1 MNNHYLEKHLEFI
14 KENIASGLIVY
25 KGFSIEFV
33 KQVSKTIPFVT
44 TPDYL
49 DNNRVSLDKLLSN
62 KKNIIKGFLSVEK
75 LKITT
80 YEEFTIACRNIN
92 PEMFDFNVT
101 VVNNELFRGWYPN
114 TSNFDFPDQLKEIEK
129 NDRFEPDDIFQHF
142 YSNSKIIGKYGFVSY
157 FDLNSEDFI
166 SYKEIDFFENFIA
179 EKSIV
184 LSPDT
189 GDNDLIELP
198 SPDDIFTQIKTEFY
212 LNKPHSKY
220 SFLISEKGHH
230 FEENLIRK
238 ELLIIS
244 EISKYLNIEINIYS
258 KKETIEEDVRDQF
271 QQILEKYWG
280 SDSFRNLLFYKEPDY
295 SNNKIDVSQGQV
307 IEYLVKQ
314 AESAISDQKYRD
326 VFITAPTGAGK
337 SLLFQIPAIYLS
349 ENDNLVTVVVSP
361 LKALMYDQVISL
373 REKGVST
380 ACYINSDISYI
391 KRQETIE
398 ALHNGEKSILYLSP
412 ELLLSYSISEFIG
425 NRQIGL
431 LVIDEAHLVST
442 WGRDFRVD
450 YWYLGKYIRNIRKYS
465 QQHFPIV
472 ALTAT
477 AVYGGDNDIVFQ
489 TVESLNMRLPK
500 LYIGNVRRSEIHFD
514 IKKFKYD
521 GSHEEEKIKHTVKK
535 LEDHI
540 SSDIKTICYF
550 PWTRQIEATMLN
562 INSDLKDYVGKYYGS
577 VDQYER
583 QDVIDKFKNNEI
595 KCVLA
600 TKAFGMG
607 VDISDILAIYHHA
620 PSGNLSDYVQEI
632 GRVAREKSL
641 KGSAVVDFS
650 EKDLKFTK
658 ILYGLSSVK
667 LYQIKLVL
675 QKIYNIYSLKKKQNM
690 LFSVE
695 DFQYIF
701 PNASDIDAKVKST
714 LLLIENDLLD
724 KYGYYVVLVR
734 PKSLYST
741 VFAEI
746 PKNIEKK
753 FISKYKKYCKIIS
766 KPALNGDIKIKTYDG
781 LTITQ
786 NGSENNFYIIELD
799 KLWEKHFSDD
809 SFPRVKKK
817 FFEKELFSEFED
829 ENPLPLN
836 KLSVSLNQSIP
847 ESYELLTDYWEM
859 LCDAFQDLSGR
870 FFTAI
875 DFENLLKYSIK
886 DSILR
891 KRICDLVLTT
901 YSSRIRLQ
909 GSNLRSQNS
918 ESFLQMRTEN
928 NIPKYRVMN
937 NRFFTVSKKIKR
949 QFSHMFCLNEPYFEK
964 YLSPKSSLTTSY
976 IKLVHQLESFRIGSY
991 EFSGGMLPRIFVR
1004 INDPFKVRLISNDQS
1019 YKNEI
1024 LQDINSRQV
1033 SSMNIM
1039 EYFFTK
1045 EIDDATRWNFI
1056 EDFFL
1061 GKGESDLIDSDKV
1074 KAQPP
1079 INLT

>member
-1 MNNHYLEKHLEFI
+1 MNSHYLEKHLEFI
-14 KENIASGLIVY
+14 NENIDSGLIVY
-25 KGFSIEFV
+25 KGFSIEFIE
-33 KQVSKTIPFVT
+33 QVAKTIPFVT
-44 TPDYL
+44 NLDYL
-49 DNNRVSLDKLLSN
+49 NKNRVSLDKLLSN

-92 PEMFDFNVT
+92 PEMFDFNVI
-101 VVNNELFRGWYPN
+101 VINNDLFRGWYPN
-114 TSNFDFPDQLKEIEK
+114 PSNFDFPDQLEEIEK

-189 GDNDLIELP
+189 GGNDSIELP

-212 LNKPHSKY
+212 LNKPQSKY

-258 KKETIEEDVRDQF
+258 KKETIEEEVRDQF

-295 SNNKIDVSQGQV
+295 SNKKNNVSQGQV

-314 AESAISDQKYRD
+314 AESAIFGQKYRD

-361 LKALMYDQVISL
+361 LKALMYDQVNSL

-391 KRQETIE
+391 KKQETIE

-425 NRQIGL
+425 DRQIGL

-500 LYIGNVRRSEIHFD
+500 LYIGNVRRSEIHFE

-540 SSDIKTICYF
+540 SSDIKTVCYF
-550 PWTRQIEATMLN
+550 PWTRHIEATMLN
-562 INSDLKDYVGKYYGS
+562 INSDLKDYVGKYYS
-577 VDQYER
+577 RVDQYER
-583 QDVIDKFKNNEI
+583 QDVIDKFKDNKI

-641 KGSAVVDFS
+641 KGRAVVDFS

-753 FISKYKKYCKIIS
+753 FISKYKKYCKKIK
-766 KPALNGDIKIKTYDG
+766 KPVLNGYIKMTTYDG

-786 NGSENNFYIIELD
+786 NGSENNYYIIELD
-799 KLWEKHFSDD
+799 KLWEKYFSDD

-817 FFEKELFSEFED
+817 FFEKELFSEFE
-829 ENPLPLN
+829 EGNPLPLN

-847 ESYELLTDYWEM
+847 ESYELLTYYWEI
-859 LCDAFQDLSGR
+859 LCNAFQDLSGH
-870 FFTAI
+870 FFTSI

-891 KRICDLVLTT
+891 KRICDLVLIT
-901 YSSRIRLQ
+901 YSSRIGLRGGNFRLQ
-909 GSNLRSQNS
+909 NT

-949 QFSHMFCLNEPYFEK
+949 QFTRMFGLNEPYFEK

-1045 EIDDATRWNFI
+1045 KMDDDTRWNFI
-1056 EDFFL
+1056 EDYFL
-1061 GKGESDLIDSDKV
+1061 GKGESDLMDAGEV
-1074 KAQPP
+1074 KAPP
-1079 INLT
+1079 QST

>member
-1 MNNHYLEKHLEFI
+1 MIDHYLEKHIQFI
-14 KENIASGLIVY
+14 TENVKSGLIVY
-25 KGFSIEFV
+25 KGFPSDFI
-33 KQVSKTIPFVT
+33 KQVSKTIPFLT
-44 TPDYL
+44 KLNLYDKKNILQL
-49 DNNRVSLDKLLSN
+49 DEILSN
-62 KKNIIKGFLSVEK
+62 KKDILKEYLSFDG
-75 LKITT
+75 LNITT
-80 YEEFTIACRNIN
+80 YEEFTIVSRNIN
-92 PEMFDFNVT
+92 PEMLDYKVT
-101 VVNNELFRGWYPN
+101 IINNDLFRGWYPN
-114 TSNFDFPDQLKEIEK
+114 PSNYDFPDQLQEIEK
-129 NDRFEPDDIFQHF
+129 NENFEPNEIFQYF
-142 YSNSKIIGKYGFVSY
+142 YSNSKIIEGKNYVSY
-157 FDLNSEDFI
+157 FDLITEDFKSI
-166 SYKEIDFFENFIA
+166 EEVNFFENFITN
-179 EKSIV
+179 KS
-184 LSPDT
+184 LTLLPAGNGSE
-189 GDNDLIELP
+189 LIELP
-198 SPDDIFTQIKTEFY
+198 SPDDIFTLIKTDFY
-212 LNKPHSKY
+212 HNKVQNKY
-220 SFLISEKGHH
+220 EFLISEKGHH
-230 FEENLIRK
+230 FEENIIRK
-238 ELLIIS
+238 ELLILSDIAN
-244 EISKYLNIEINIYS
+244 YLNIEFKIYS
-258 KKETIEEDVRDQF
+258 KTETIEEKVRYQF
-271 QQILEKYWG
+271 LEILKKYWN
-280 SDSFRNLLFYKEPDY
+280 SDTFRSLFFYKEPDY
-295 SNNKIDVSQGQV
+295 SNEKIEISQGQV
-307 IEYLVKQ
+307 IEYIVKQ
-314 AESAISDQKYRD
+314 AESAISGQKYRD
-326 VFITAPTGAGK
+326 IFITAPTGAGK

-349 ENDNLVTVVVSP
+349 ENDDLVTVVVTP
-361 LKALMYDQVISL
+361 LKALMYDQVNSL

-380 ACYINSDISYI
+380 ACYINSDISFI
-391 KRQETIE
+391 KRQETIK

-412 ELLLSYSISEFIG
+412 ELLLSYNIKEFIG
-425 NRQIGL
+425 EREIGL

-450 YWYLGKYIRNIRKYS
+450 YWYLGKYLRNIRKYS

-477 AVYGGDNDIVFQ
+477 AVYGGENDIVFQ

-500 LYIGNVRRSEIHFD
+500 LYIGNVRRDEIHFEID
-514 IKKFKYD
+514 KFNYD
-521 GSHEEEKIKHTVKK
+521 GSHEEEKIKQTVNRI
-535 LEDHI
+535 ENNI

-550 PWTRQIEATMLN
+550 PWIRQIEATLLN
-562 INSDLKDYVGKYYGS
+562 INGDLREFVGKYYGN

-583 QDVIDKFKNNEI
+583 QDVIEKFKENAI

-620 PSGNLSDYVQEI
+620 PSGSLADYVQEI

-641 KGSAVVDFS
+641 KGRAIVDFS

-675 QKIYNIYSLKKKQNM
+675 QKIYNIYSLKKKQNL

-701 PNASDIDAKVKST
+701 PNASDIDTKVKST

-746 PKNIEKK
+746 PKEIEKK
-753 FISKYKKYCKIIS
+753 FVSKYRNYCKKIK
-766 KPALNGDIKIKTYDG
+766 KPALNGDIIIKTYDG

-786 NGSENNFYIIELD
+786 HGTENNFYIIELD

-817 FFEKELFSEFED
+817 FFEKELFSNIES

-836 KLSVSLNQSIP
+836 KLAVTLNQSIP
-847 ESYELLTDYWEM
+847 ESYELLADYWEI
-859 LCDAFQDLSGR
+859 LCDSFQDLSGH
-870 FFTAI
+870 FFTSN

-886 DSILR
+886 DRILR

-909 GSNLRSQNS
+909 GRNLQAQNS

-928 NIPKYRVMN
+928 NLPKYRVMN
-937 NRFFTVSKKIKR
+937 NRFFTVSKNIKQ
-949 QFSHMFCLNEPYFEK
+949 QFLKMFCLNEPYFEK
-964 YLSPKSSLTTSY
+964 YLSPKSSLTITY
-976 IKLVHQLESFRIGSY
+976 IKLVHQLESFKIGSY
-991 EFSGGMLPRIFVR
+991 EFSGGMLPRIFIR
-1004 INDPFKVRLISNDQS
+1004 INDPHKVRLISNDQN
-1019 YKNEI
+1019 YKNII
-1024 LQDINSRQV
+1024 LQDINNRQV

-1045 EIDDATRWNFI
+1045 DLDDNDRWNFI
-1056 EDFFL
+1056 EEFFL
-1061 GKGESDLIDSDKV
+1061 GKGESDLIQPSDV
-1074 KAQPP
+1074 KTQPP
-1079 INLT
+1079 I